1 MDAITGLMMS
11 SLAGEGEALARTL
24 RERDPDALDLLIG
37 LYHYRLLRY
46 LLYLTRN
53 RETAEDI
60 FQETWIRV
68 LERGH
73 QYNGKM
79 RFETWLFAIA
89 RHLLNDRLRRE
100 RPRVSLES
108 LLDPDDVQ
116 PSVDFA
122 FSGASL
128 APALIAQKEEGDR
141 LVVALERLPAA
152 CREAIMLRYQED
164 LSLEEIA
171 AISSAPLSTVKSRI
185 YRGLELLRGSMNRG
199 QP

>member
-1 MDAITGLMMS
+1 MS
-11 SLAGEGEALARTL
+11 SMEGEGEALARTL
-24 RERDPDALDLLIG
+24 RERDPDALDLLIEF
-37 LYHYRLLRY
+37 YHYRLLRY

-73 QYNGKM
+73 QYNGRT

-89 RHLLNDRLRRE
+89 RHLLIDRLRRE
-100 RPRVSLES
+100 RPQVSLES
-108 LLDPDDVQ
+108 LFDPDDVHLRA
-116 PSVDFA
+116 DIA
-122 FSGASL
+122 CSGVPE
-128 APALIAQKEEGDR
+128 APALIALKEEGDR
-141 LVVALERLPAA
+141 LVAALERLPAA

-185 YRGLELLRGSMNRG
+185 YRGLELLRGSMNREK
-199 QP
+199 P